1 MPATHR
7 LTLDAA
13 ATYEIRLQ
21 GSLDASWSDYLG
33 GVGVRVERQS
43 DGSPIAVVT
52 GEFQDQAALAGALSF
67 LYDLGLPLLSV
78 ACINIKPNNSAR
90 SIATNAMEDGGR

>member
-33 GVGVRVERQS
+33 GVSVRVERQP
-43 DGSPIAVVT
+43 DGSSITVVT
-52 GEFQDQAALAGALSF
+52 GEFQDQAALAGALNF

-78 ACINIKPNNSAR
+78 VCIDVEPSNWTR
-90 SIATNAMEDGGR
+90 SIASGAMEDGGR